1 MHILIYL
8 DGVDLLDIW
17 ENCAHKDNLNP
28 IIDNKIDSF
37 LSKFINPNGRGIL
50 NVAGVEKNFC
60 WNFKKPLN
68 PFQSPPPI
76 TLNMVN
82 YS

>member
-28 IIDNKIDSF
+28 IIDNKVDSF

-50 NVAGVEKNFC
+50 NVAGVEK
-60 WNFKKPLN
+60 KLLLELQKA
-68 PFQSPPPI
+68 SESISVPPPI